1 MEGEIIKIKKTDV
14 MPQQDPYHKSDVHA
28 MWSKLWFDPRIN
40 EAGISQE
47 YDDNAQPA
55 DEWAGLVLAAGI
67 QRPEEHAARSFL
79 AGEDGQRLLAE
90 IRAGYEAD
98 WSERQGCMMGRL
110 TDAAQ
115 AAWER
120 LLAEVNDLPA
130 CEWSLDDVNEWI
142 SIEPDELYAMTRQEM
157 EFNAL
162 TIEESA
168 KIAKTVLNRPAWIE
182 LFNRWASEREYLSTE
197 DAARWLGMERSH
209 LRRMIGAGKIKA
221 TKMGRD
227 WMIRPWDLE
236 SVGRTRAP
244 KKARAE

>member
-1 MEGEIIKIKKTDV
+1 MDEKTITIKEIDV
-14 MPQQDPYHKSDVHA
+14 MPQQDPYHKSELCA
-28 MWSKLWFDPRIN
+28 MWTKLWFDPRSN

-55 DEWAGLVLAAGI
+55 DEWAGLVLANSI
-67 QRPEEHAARSFL
+67 QRPDEHAARWYL
-79 AGEDGQRLLAE
+79 EGEDGQKLLTE
-90 IRAGYEAD
+90 IRDGYEAD

-115 AAWER
+115 SAWER
-120 LLAEVNDLPA
+120 LLAEINELPE
-130 CEWSLDDVNEWI
+130 CEWSLGDVNERI
-142 SIEPDELYAMTRQEM
+142 ADESDPSAMTRAEM
-157 EFNAL
+157 ESLADE
-162 TIEESA
+162 IEMAAADDRE
-168 KIAKTVLNRPAWIE
+168 ILNRPAWIE
-182 LFNRWASEREYLSTE
+182 LFNRWASGRDYLSTA
-197 DAARWLGMERSH
+197 DAAHWMGVETSH

-236 SVGRTRAP
+236 DAGRTRAP